1 MLVKDCMTRH
11 PVIVPITM
19 PVIEAQQVM
28 ADNKIRHLPV
38 GGDGKRLLGL
48 VTRQR
53 LSLKTDTL
61 GSLNLWDITRHL
73 SDMTVKNVMLPKTKV
88 QTITPDR
95 TIERAARIMA
105 DNKIGCLPIIEDGN
119 VVTGIIT
126 QIDILNAFQ
135 EMLGLPVEGV
145 RVTMRMP
152 NRPGEF
158 SKLMSV
164 LGDQNWG
171 VMGIGTYP
179 SPKTEDFYDAVLK
192 IRLVSAAR
200 VEDILNQIPD
210 QTVIDIRNVA

>member
-11 PVIVPITM
+11 PIIVPATM
-19 PVIEAQQVM
+19 PVVKAQQIM

-38 GGDGKRLLGL
+38 AGDGKRLLGL

-73 SDMTVKNVMLPKTKV
+73 SNMTVKNVMLPSTKV
-88 QTITPDR
+88 QTITPER

-105 DNKIGCLPIIEDGN
+105 DHKIGCLPVMENGG

-126 QIDILNAFQ
+126 EIDLLNAFQ

-145 RVTMRMP
+145 RVTVRMP

-158 SKLMSV
+158 SKLMTA

-179 SPKTEDFYDAVLK
+179 SPKADGFYDAVLK
-192 IRLVSAAR
+192 IRLVAAAR

-210 QTVIDIRNVA
+210 QEVIDIRNVA

>member
-1 MLVKDCMTRH
+1 MTRH

-105 DNKIGCLPIIEDGN
+105 ENKIGCLPIIEEGN